1 MFLSP
6 KNYAKKIGVKFGEN
20 CTISTKNFSAEPF
33 LITIGDNV
41 RILKGVSFY
50 THGGMWIFRKE
61 YPNLD
66 YFGKINIGNN
76 CFIGDDAKLMPGIT
90 IEDNCIIGAG
100 AVVTKMVPKG
110 SIVAGNPIVYIGK
123 SSDFIEKIKKLNCE
137 TKNLKKADKI
147 KKLLSMEENKFI
159 KKEFLQIK

>member
-1 MFLSP
+1 MQKELELR
-6 KNYAKKIGVKFGEN
+6 FGKN

-50 THGGMWIFRKE
+50 THGAMWIFREE

-76 CFIGDDAKLMPGIT
+76 CFIGAD
-90 IEDNCIIGAG
+90 
-100 AVVTKMVPKG
+100 V
-110 SIVAGNPIVYIGK
+110 
-123 SSDFIEKIKKLNCE
+123 KINAR
-137 TKNLKKADKI
+137 N
-147 KKLLSMEENKFI
+147 NY
-159 KKEFLQIK
+159 